1 MYHFRFGGEEKEI
14 SELFNNDQELSE
26 TFEKSFMNN
35 YSILLDR
42 IRDYSSFIQSKSD
55 SCSKLKNIS
64 IILSED
70 EIIEIFKK
78 DLKRHILYVAIQMV
92 FESKL
97 NVKENIL
104 ESLNDNYI
112 QKCIMGPKLLYSF
125 HDAICDSQDYLVR
138 SDCFILEDLES
149 EFLKQ

>member
-1 MYHFRFGGEEKEI
+1 MYHFRFGGEESEILEIFNKEPEI
-14 SELFNNDQELSE
+14 SEA
-26 TFEKSFMNN
+26 FEKAFISNN
-35 YSILLDR
+35 SIILDR

-55 SCSKLKNIS
+55 SCSNLKNIS

-92 FESKL
+92 FKSKL

-104 ESLNDNYI
+104 ELLNDNYI
-112 QKCIMGPKLLYSF
+112 QECIMGPKLLYSF
-125 HDAICDSQDYLVR
+125 HDAICDSKDYLVR